1 MVDYFYWLNE
11 ETTKSVYSNDIRMK
25 LRNVNAANPMLTFL
39 NRFKGNISQLDR
51 LLLLEQRFFLA
62 DHNLIYTD
70 KMSMAEGVETR
81 VPFLDKNLVKFSRT
95 IPNKYKQNLWSEK
108 WILKKTME
116 ESLPKKII
124 YRRKSGFGL
133 PLRNWIRKDLRELV
147 NDYLNVTSLKRRGLF
162 DPERVQKLISDNQ
175 KGVRDS
181 SYSIFALLCIEI
193 WCQKFID

>member
-1 MVDYFYWLNE
+1 MQQP
-11 ETTKSVYSNDIRMK
+11 
-25 LRNVNAANPMLTFL
+25 NANLL

-175 KGVRDS
+175 KGVRLH
-181 SYSIFALLCIEI
+181 YSIFALLCIEI